1 MLSKFSVKNF
11 KGFNDWITLDFSKV
25 NNYEFNTSCIQNGIV
40 KDSIIYGYNG
50 VGKSNLGLAIMD
62 IVIHFTDKNRQI
74 DMYQNFTNAN
84 NKNKIAEFSYHFKFD
99 DANLVY
105 KYGKLNCEDIIYE
118 QLSINNVE
126 AVSYD
131 RRENNSLRITLPG
144 TENLNK
150 EINQIKISVLKYI
163 KSNTVLPETDEAI
176 LFNKLILF
184 VDNMLLFWQLDN
196 RGYQGYETGST
207 SMLNDIVTHGHFD
220 NFKQFLETAG
230 LDSNIMYH
238 KEADDNYS
246 FLYQFESGSVD
257 FWKAC
262 STGTKSL
269 VLFYFWL
276 QRIKY
281 EDTKPSFVYIDE
293 FDAFYHQRLSEF
305 VVKELINTTC
315 QVVLTT
321 HNTSI
326 MTNDILRPDCY
337 FLMYKDRIKSLA
349 SLTDKELRY
358 GHNIEKMYRAG
369 AFDE

>member
-1 MLSKFSVKNF
+1 
-11 KGFNDWITLDFSKV
+11 
-25 NNYEFNTSCIQNGIV
+25 
-40 KDSIIYGYNG
+40 
-50 VGKSNLGLAIMD
+50 MD
-62 IVIHFTDKNRQI
+62 IVIHLTDKNKKP
-74 DMYQNFTNAN
+74 DMYQNFTNVEN
-84 NKNKIAEFSYHFKFD
+84 ENEIAEFSYTFKFG
-99 DANLVY
+99 DALVAY
-105 KYGKLNCEDIIYE
+105 NYGKSTCEDIVYE
-118 QLSINNVE
+118 RLLINDLE
-126 AVSYD
+126 AVAYD
-131 RRENNSLRITLPG
+131 RRNGGFLKINLPG

-163 KSNTVLPETDEAI
+163 KSNTVLPETDETV

-196 RGYQGYETGST
+196 RGYQGYEIGR
-207 SMLNDIVTHGHFD
+207 LFILGDIVRHGHFD
-220 NFKQFLETAG
+220 DFKQFLAAAG
-230 LDSNIMYH
+230 LESNIIYR
-238 KEADDNYS
+238 KESDDDDDYS
-246 FLYQFESGSVD
+246 FFYDFKGKNVN

-281 EDTKPSFVYIDE
+281 EDVRPSFVYIDE

-305 VVKELINTTC
+305 VVRELINNTC

-321 HNTSI
+321 HNTGI
-326 MTNDILRPDCY
+326 MTNDLLRPDCY
-337 FLMYKDRIKSLA
+337 FLMYKDRIHSLA

-369 AFDE
+369 AFDG